1 MPNARPIASR
11 NRPEPAIR
19 RVIASSALCALLLTG
34 VHDAW
39 PAEPGQATDLVRRT
53 TLIVHDMDAAVRFYR
68 DVLGFEVWL
77 ENTGKVGKSSLPS
90 SARPGAA
97 SRFVIMK
104 GRHPWVGMIGLLQ
117 YGAARP
123 APGLQPRTLPRQLR
137 PGDAVLMIETQDL
150 EHIYARMRRAGTPIF
165 REPESSEVTGAGGV
179 RWIARFLFA
188 WDPDGHM
195 LEINQRGSATA
206 LPQATAADATRA
218 AAAGTVVVRRAFF
231 DGPMGQLH
239 FRRAAPLRAAG
250 NLTPVVLLHQSPLSG
265 RMFSELLPLLASD
278 RVVYAPDTPGYGESA
293 TAAKPPS
300 VEEYGAAL
308 QAFVADLKEPID
320 LVGYHTGAL
329 LAAHIAAR
337 YPALVRRLILISYP
351 LFSPERRAQL
361 YSDTPLAEDGSALL
375 AEWRSTM
382 GVRPPGQSLEQA
394 ARIVAEKQRA
404 GTRAGWAMAAIAG
417 YDPASDLRSITQ
429 PTLLLRPRDGLW
441 DAGAAAAQLIPNA
454 ALEDA
459 PNWGYGLFDAYP
471 AEVSARLR
479 AFLDRAP

>member
-1 MPNARPIASR
+1 MTRK
-11 NRPEPAIR
+11 NRRALVTTLVCGSI
-19 RVIASSALCALLLTG
+19 ALCALLLTG
-34 VHDAW
+34 VRSAAA
-39 PAEPGQATDLVRRT
+39 AEPGQATDLVRRT
-53 TLIVHDMDAAVRFYR
+53 TLIVHDIDASVRFYR

-77 ENTGKVGKSSLPS
+77 ENTGKVSKSSLPTR
-90 SARPGAA
+90 ARPGDP
-97 SRFVIMK
+97 SRLVIMK

-123 APGLQPRTLPRQLR
+123 APGLQRRTLPGQLH

-150 EHIYARMRRAGTPIF
+150 ENIYARMRRAGTPIL

-179 RWIARFLFA
+179 RWMARFLFA

-195 LEINQRGSATA
+195 LEINQRDSATA
-206 LPQATAADATRA
+206 LPQANAAN
-218 AAAGTVVVRRAFF
+218 AAGASTASNVVVRRAFF

-239 FRRAAPLRAAG
+239 YRRAAPLRAAG
-250 NLTPVVLLHQSPLSG
+250 NPTPVVLLHQSPLSG
-265 RMFSELLPLLASD
+265 RMFSELLPILASD

-293 TAAKPPS
+293 APAQPPS
-300 VEEYGAAL
+300 VEEYGATL
-308 QAFVADLKEPID
+308 QAFVADLKEPVD

-337 YPALVRRLILISYP
+337 YPASVRRLVLISYP

-361 YSDTPLAEDGSALL
+361 KSDTPLAEDGSALL

-417 YDPASDLRSITQ
+417 YDPASDLRSIAR
-429 PTLLLRPRDGLW
+429 PTLLLRPKDGLW
-441 DAGAAAAQLIPNA
+441 DAGAAAAQMIPKA
-454 ALEDA
+454 VLEDA
-459 PNWGYGLFDAYP
+459 PVWGYGLFDAYP

-479 AFLDRAP
+479 AFLDQAP

>member
-1 MPNARPIASR
+1 MASPNRRALITTRVGGSIA
-11 NRPEPAIR
+11 
-19 RVIASSALCALLLTG
+19 LGALLLAG
-34 VHDAW
+34 AHGAAA
-39 PAEPGQATDLVRRT
+39 AEPGQATDLVRRT
-53 TLIVHDMDAAVRFYR
+53 TLIVHDVDTSVRFYR
-68 DVLGFEVWL
+68 DVLGFELWL
-77 ENTGKVGKSSLPS
+77 ENTGTVSKSSLPS
-90 SARPGAA
+90 SAKPGDP

-123 APGLQPRTLPRQLR
+123 APGLQRRTLPRQLN
-137 PGDAVLMIETQDL
+137 PGDAVLMIETQDF
-150 EHIYARMRRAGTPIF
+150 ENIYARMRRAGTPIF
-165 REPESSEVTGAGGV
+165 REPESSEVTGVGGV

-195 LEINQRGSATA
+195 LEINQRDSSTA
-206 LPQATAADATRA
+206 GIAVNATRA
-218 AAAGTVVVRRAFF
+218 SAAGTVVVRRAFF

-239 FRRAAPLRAAG
+239 YRRAAPLRAAG

-265 RMFSELLPLLASD
+265 RMFSELLPILASD

-293 TAAKPPS
+293 APAQAPS

-308 QAFVADLKEPID
+308 QAFIADLKEPVD

-329 LAAHIAAR
+329 LAAQIAAR
-337 YPALVRRLILISYP
+337 YPATVRRLVLISYP
-351 LFSPERRAQL
+351 LFPPERRAQL
-361 YSDTPLAEDGSALL
+361 KSDTPLAEDGSALL

-417 YDPASDLRSITQ
+417 YDPASDLRSIAR
-429 PTLLLRPRDGLW
+429 PTLLLRPKDGLW
-441 DAGAAAAQLIPNA
+441 DAGAAAVDMIPRA
-454 ALEDA
+454 VLEDA
-459 PNWGYGLFDAYP
+459 PAWGYGLFDAYP

-479 AFLDRAP
+479 AFLDQAP

>member
-1 MPNARPIASR
+1 MVRP
-11 NRPEPAIR
+11 NRPGLTTAR
-19 RVIASSALCALLLTG
+19 WFAQFALCASLIGGLHTAL
-34 VHDAW
+34 A
-39 PAEPGQATDLVRRT
+39 AEPGQATDLVRRT
-53 TLIVHDMDAAVRFYR
+53 TLIVHDIDAAVHFYR
-68 DVLGFEVWL
+68 DVLGFELWL
-77 ENTGKVGKSSLPS
+77 ENTGTVSKSSLPS
-90 SARPGAA
+90 SARPGDP

-123 APGLQPRTLPRQLR
+123 APGLQRHTLPRRLN

-150 EHIYARMRRAGTPIF
+150 ERIYARMRRAGTPIF

-195 LEINQRGSATA
+195 LEINQRASVTA
-206 LPQATAADATRA
+206 LPQQGVPDATRA
-218 AAAGTVVVRRAFF
+218 GVAGNVVVRRGFF
-231 DGPMGQLH
+231 DGPTGQLH
-239 FRRAAPLRAAG
+239 IRRAAPLTTAG

-265 RMFSELLPLLASD
+265 RMFSELLPVLAAD

-293 TAAKPPS
+293 APAKPLS

-308 QAFVADLKEPID
+308 QAFIADLKEPVD
-320 LVGYHTGAL
+320 LIGYHTGAL

-337 YPALVRRLILISYP
+337 YPASVRRLILISYP

-361 YSDTPLAEDGSALL
+361 SGDTPLAEDGSALL

-382 GVRPPGQSLEQA
+382 SVRPPGQSLEQA

-404 GTRAGWAMAAIAG
+404 GSRAGWAMAAIAG
-417 YDPASDLRSITQ
+417 YDPASDLRGITQ
-429 PTLLLRPRDGLW
+429 PTALLRPRDGLW
-441 DAGAAAAQLIPNA
+441 DAGAAAAQMIPKA
-454 ALEDA
+454 LLEDA
-459 PNWGYGLFDAYP
+459 PTWGYGLFDAYP

-479 AFLDRAP
+479 SFLDRAP

>member
-1 MPNARPIASR
+1 MARP
-11 NRPEPAIR
+11 NRPGLATAR
-19 RVIASSALCALLLTG
+19 CFAQLALCASLVGGAHKAL
-34 VHDAW
+34 A
-39 PAEPGQATDLVRRT
+39 AEPGQATDLVRRT
-53 TLIVHDMDAAVRFYR
+53 TLIVHDIDSSVRFYR

-77 ENTGKVGKSSLPS
+77 ENNGTVSKSSLPS
-90 SARPGAA
+90 GAKPGDP
-97 SRFVIMK
+97 SRLVIMK

-123 APGLQPRTLPRQLR
+123 APGLVQRTLPKRLN

-150 EHIYARMRRAGTPIF
+150 EHIHARMRRAGTPIF
-165 REPESSEVTGAGGV
+165 REPESSEVTGAGGA

-195 LEINQRGSATA
+195 LEINQRDSATA
-206 LPQATAADATRA
+206 LRQHDVPDTGPAHDA
-218 AAAGTVVVRRAFF
+218 GSVVVRRGFF
-231 DGPMGQLH
+231 DGPTGQLH
-239 FRRAAPLRAAG
+239 FRRAAPLKAAG

-265 RMFSELLPLLASD
+265 RMFSELLPVLAAD

-293 TAAKPPS
+293 TPAKPPS

-308 QAFVADLKEPID
+308 QAFIADLKEPVD

-329 LAAHIAAR
+329 LAAHVAAR
-337 YPALVRRLILISYP
+337 YPASVRRLILISYP
-351 LFSPERRAQL
+351 LFSPQRRAQL
-361 YSDTPLAEDGSALL
+361 SSDTPLAEDGSALL

-417 YDPASDLRSITQ
+417 YDPASDLRAITR

-441 DAGAAAAQLIPNA
+441 DAGAAAAQMIPDA
-454 ALEDA
+454 VLEDA
-459 PNWGYGLFDAYP
+459 PAWGYGLFDAYP
-471 AEVSARLR
+471 TEVSARLR
-479 AFLDRAP
+479 SFLDRAP